1 MPGRAELNTSSF
13 EPYFTPEALAE
24 VRAKAEFT
32 NAIEGLAAG
41 SLGEYAQANEAGRW
55 MYRDLG
61 RSTLYLVSVL
71 LHGAPG
77 GLTCAALAAAA
88 KSGKFASRGR
98 VIAFLQH
105 AESFGELEAE
115 PGPQPWI
122 RRRLHPRGDF
132 LPRFREAN
140 RVYAVMAAK
149 LWPELAVLLDRFD
162 DDAFFLALIYWVAV
176 LSRTPGALPGPE
188 VMFLERDR
196 GTSIL
201 FRLMLSQARP
211 RPRLLMEAPISR
223 SSLSREF
230 EVSRIHVN
238 RLLADA
244 SAAGLL
250 TVPEP
255 DRVVFSELLS
265 DAVERMLAATL
276 QLTRASLL
284 AAAAS

>member
-1 MPGRAELNTSSF
+1 
-13 EPYFTPEALAE
+13 
-24 VRAKAEFT
+24 
-32 NAIEGLAAG
+32 
-41 SLGEYAQANEAGRW
+41 
-55 MYRDLG
+55 
-61 RSTLYLVSVL
+61 
-71 LHGAPG
+71 
-77 GLTCAALAAAA
+77 
-88 KSGKFASRGR
+88 
-98 VIAFLQH
+98 
-105 AESFGELEAE
+105 
-115 PGPQPWI
+115 
-122 RRRLHPRGDF
+122 
-132 LPRFREAN
+132 
-140 RVYAVMAAK
+140 
-149 LWPELAVLLDRFD
+149 
-162 DDAFFLALIYWVAV
+162 
-176 LSRTPGALPGPE
+176 
-188 VMFLERDR
+188 MFLERDR